1 MTAKKFAASSSCGSN
16 TMSTPSYV
24 SGTLFGSYGGGNT
37 TPWCSKV
44 FHCFFVPFFPFHGSA
59 TDRATFADAGR
70 GLDAGDLG
78 FGFGLD
84 GFGFGFGF
92 DADDGF
98 DFFASDPIGT
108 SSSLSL
114 SALRFFSAVDGIIA
128 LRAALRIGGGG
139 ANRAARGT
147 SSLSL

>member
-1 MTAKKFAASSSCGSN
+1 
-16 TMSTPSYV
+16 
-24 SGTLFGSYGGGNT
+24 
-37 TPWCSKV
+37 
-44 FHCFFVPFFPFHGSA
+44 
-59 TDRATFADAGR
+59 
-70 GLDAGDLG
+70 LDAGDL
-78 FGFGLD
+78 GFGLD

-147 SSLSL
+147 SSLSLSSAFAGAGATGAGGGAAATGAGA